1 VRKLLNQPFAAVD
14 ERLAGVLRADG
25 DAVELTEG
33 WRGLVLRVR
42 SPRRRVAVVTGGGS
56 GHEPAFF
63 GQLGPGFADGVA
75 VGNVF
80 AAPSSRPVVEVV
92 RRMAPPD
99 GALFVYGN
107 YEGDVMNFGLAAELL
122 ADAGIPTETVLVT
135 DDVASGAEPSERR
148 GVAGGLVVV
157 KAAGAAADEGGS
169 LADVAAA
176 AREANARTRSI
187 GVGLAPCTLQTA
199 AEPTF
204 TLAED
209 EMDVGMGVHGEAGIR
224 RAPRAS
230 SAEVAAQLVELLLA
244 DRPPAGDP
252 VQVLV
257 NTLGST
263 TLMEAYVLL
272 GRIVPEL
279 EQRGVAVARALAGE
293 YITSLEMAGLS
304 VTLTALGGD
313 LARHL
318 AAPGALLAGP
328 PWRSAA

>member
-1 VRKLLNQPFAAVD
+1 VRKLLNDPFAAVD
-14 ERLAGVLRADG
+14 EMVAGILCAHG
-25 DAVELTEG
+25 DRVEATESG
-33 WRGLVLRVR
+33 RGLVLRA
-42 SPRRRVAVVTGGGS
+42 PTGRRVAVVTGGGS

-80 AAPSSRPVVEVV
+80 AAPSARPVVEVV
-92 RRMAPPD
+92 RRLAPVD

-122 ADAGIPTETVLVT
+122 ADAGIATDTVLVT
-135 DDVASGAEPSERR
+135 DDVASGADPSERR

-157 KAAGAAADEGGS
+157 KAAGAAADEGGD
-169 LADVAAA
+169 LAAVAAA
-176 AREANARTRSI
+176 AREANERTRSI
-187 GVGLAPCTLQTA
+187 GVGLAPCTLPTA
-199 AEPTF
+199 AGPTF

-252 VQVLV
+252 VQLLV
-257 NTLGST
+257 NTLGAT

-272 GRIVPEL
+272 ARLVAEL
-279 EQRGVAVARALAGE
+279 EEQGVTVARCLVGE
-293 YITSLEMAGLS
+293 YVTSLEMAGLS

-313 LARHL
+313 LARRL
-318 AAPGALLAGP
+318 AAPGELLAGP